1 MSILPFKPF
10 NSVFPIW
17 SAVRAET
24 VAELCLKQHNCVI
37 TIMNCPRGPHSK
49 RNLWLMRQFF
59 FKFRKVN
66 AVSSQLNLL
75 DFD

>member
-24 VAELCLKQHNCVI
+24 VVELY
-37 TIMNCPRGPHSK
+37 
-49 RNLWLMRQFF
+49 
-59 FKFRKVN
+59 RK
-66 AVSSQLNLL
+66 
-75 DFD
+75 